1 MDHEEFWEKLNEF
14 LTQYIH
20 DNSQI
25 DGVFDEDLAREVRKL
40 IFESIEDL
48 LQNNAE
54 LKGN

>member
-1 MDHEEFWEKLNEF
+1 MDHEEFMEKLNEF